1 MDRFYK
7 IYSGLIDHGC
17 EDRHIGILVFRLS
30 DLELHLLEFRSV
42 KIDAD
47 LEHQRRLDDR
57 DMVLEGHVKVL
68 ETAHCKGVSVE
79 IHYKREHFQSI
90 VLDHSFDG
98 HPVDLS
104 LLAVPELK
112 FLCETAEDLVV
123 AHGEVLAVYPDDSVY
138 GRSKYVHAC
147 VKACCSSDLAV
158 YKALERVQQRHNRV
172 YRRHHRYDFFSSHV
186 AEVEVEACAYVL
198 LGPCR
203 VESLEFGRSHVCYG
217 LGPYYLH
224 ASFLHDHVRVEFAD
238 EQVGEP
244 DVAGIDLQVSFQ
256 V

>member
-1 MDRFYK
+1 M
-7 IYSGLIDHGC
+7 IDTWY
-17 EDRHIGILVFRLS
+17 
-30 DLELHLLEFRSV
+30 
-42 KIDAD
+42 
-47 LEHQRRLDDR
+47 
-57 DMVLEGHVKVL
+57 VKVL
-68 ETAHCKGVSVE
+68 ETAHRKGVSVE
-79 IHYKREHFQSI
+79 IHHKREYFQCV
-90 VLDHSFDG
+90 VLDHSFNG

-112 FLCETAEDLVV
+112 FLRKVAEDLVV

-147 VKACCSSDLAV
+147 VKTRSSGDFAV

-198 LGPCR
+198 LVPCR
-203 VESLEFGRSHVCYG
+203 VESFEFGRSHVCHG
-217 LGPYYLH
+217 LRSYDLH

-244 DVAGIDLQVSFQ
+244 DVAGIDLQVCFQ
-256 V
+256 I